1 VLGIAFG
8 AMGAAFARHD
18 PVAVLHA
25 ARAWSA
31 SALRS
36 LETSPAREHGPVTV
50 SAPSASHPLVLVAS
64 NKPCPVDATE
74 DDPCAELLAPFAAA
88 APPTVSVDDL
98 PRVQPPPP
106 PPPVVARRPRVAVNA
121 VASKPVP
128 SADDEPATESAPR
141 GINPDAEDVGASPS
155 RGASP
160 PPPVAPKPTSDPPAT
175 ETASARNDPT

>member
-8 AMGAAFARHD
+8 ALGAAFARHD
-18 PVAVLHA
+18 PVAALHA

-36 LETSPAREHGPVTV
+36 LESSPAKAHGPVTV
-50 SAPSASHPLVLVAS
+50 SAPSASHPPVLAAS

-98 PRVQPPPP
+98 PRVLPPPP
-106 PPPVVARRPRVAVNA
+106 PAPVVVHRPRVAVNA
-121 VASKPVP
+121 VAAKAAP
-128 SADDEPATESAPR
+128 SADDDPAPESAPR
-141 GINPDAEDVGASPS
+141 GINPDAEDVGATPS

-160 PPPVAPKPTSDPPAT
+160 PPPVAPKPTADPPAT
-175 ETASARNDPT
+175 ETASARNDAT